1 MQVEDYQV
9 VVSTFHERFRTSGPG
24 QGSTKLPVGV
34 KLMKE
39 IDAELQDLLVERDG
53 LVLAQKL
60 FAMEIT
66 PYPELS
72 YVRCPL
78 CLPVPAVPA
87 QMPTNIEAWIG
98 PGLGLDW
105 A

>member
-1 MQVEDYQV
+1 M